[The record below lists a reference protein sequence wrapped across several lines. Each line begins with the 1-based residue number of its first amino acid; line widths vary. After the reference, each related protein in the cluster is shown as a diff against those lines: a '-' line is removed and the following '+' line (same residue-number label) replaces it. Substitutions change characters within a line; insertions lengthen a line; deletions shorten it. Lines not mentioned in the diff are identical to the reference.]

1 MQDLESARTPGKDVR
16 ADQADRARKG
26 PWITWRAVLLS
37 LLSIA
42 VMFVYVIQVSERQRS
57 GSFVHSQYPLTA
69 FIPFVAW
76 LVLNVVL
83 KRACPRFALSRGELL
98 TIFSMT
104 WVAGIIPSWI
114 KSWATILTAPTV
126 FAAPENQWET
136 IFDYLPWHVL
146 APTTPQ
152 VVVNFWYG
160 LPQGMGIPWEA
171 WIVAVLQWLGVSV
184 AMVVFGFCLFLL
196 FQRQW
201 EEHEKLTFPL
211 AQLPLDLTQGFDGRR
226 RMPDLFRSKLF
237 WIGAGVILAPMC
249 YRVTT
254 YFVPTMPELN
264 ILWEHYYVRLGD
276 GGLFIRVMPVVMA
289 VVYLCPLD
297 IMGSIAIFHVLA
309 EVKYAFMRRFGTP
322 DFGFSGSTVNP
333 TFPEQFQILQ
343 CESYG
348 ALIFIAAWTIWLAR
362 RHLRDVWRKVKTNQ
376 GDPMEVF
383 RYRLALAGMLL
394 SAVYVIAWAIAMG
407 VHPLAAALSFLLMT
421 LTYLVTVKIV
431 AATGFAYILPN
442 RPHLK
447 GEFFVVEM
455 IGSAYMSA
463 RNLVSYK
470 IFTSYA
476 FFGHILIP
484 AWPALP
490 HHLRIFSFRNQ
501 PVWVVASVL
510 IAFGF
515 GFLIAFWAFLDLCY
529 TEGALVISDN
539 RIPRF
544 LDTAVNLINHPIAFH
559 WEKWLLW
566 FTGFFEAAILAILRT
581 RFHWFPIHPIGL
593 AFQMTIGTWVYWSTL
608 GMVWIVKFTLLRLGG
623 VKSYV
628 AGKPFFY
635 GMGIGY
641 MIGVILGTV
650 VDLIWFPGAGHRI
663 HWW

>member
-1 MQDLESARTPGKDVR
+1 MQDLESARTHEKDARPGNGR
-16 ADQADRARKG
+16 
-26 PWITWRAVLLS
+26 WITWRAVLLS

-57 GSFVHSQYPLTA
+57 GSFTHSQYPLTA
-69 FIPFVAW
+69 FIPFVTW

-114 KSWATILTAPTV
+114 KSWATLLTSPTV

-136 IFDYLPWHVL
+136 IFDFLPWHVF
-146 APTTPQ
+146 APPTHQ

-160 LPQGMGIPWEA
+160 LPPGMGIPWEA
-171 WIVAVLQWLGVSV
+171 WIGTVLQWLGVSI
-184 AMVVFGFCLFLL
+184 ALVVFGFCLFLV

-201 EEHEKLTFPL
+201 EQHEKLTFPL
-211 AQLPLDLTQGFDGRR
+211 AQLSLDLTQGFDGRR
-226 RMPDLFRSKLF
+226 RMPDLFCSKLF
-237 WIGAGVILAPMC
+237 WIGAGLVLVPMC
-249 YRVTT
+249 YRITT
-254 YFVPTMPELN
+254 YFYPTLPELN

-297 IMGSIAIFHVLA
+297 VMGSIALFHVLA

-322 DFGFSGSTVNP
+322 DFGFSGDTVNP
-333 TFPEQFQILQ
+333 VFPERFQILQ

-362 RHLRDVWRKVKTNQ
+362 RHLREVWRKVRTSE
-376 GDPMEVF
+376 GDPMDVF
-383 RYRLALAGMLL
+383 RYRLALAGMGL
-394 SAVYVIAWAIAMG
+394 SAAYVIVWAVAMG
-407 VHPLAAALSFLLMT
+407 VHPLAAALSFGLMT

-490 HHLRIFSFRNQ
+490 HHLRIFSFRKQ
-501 PVWVVASVL
+501 PGWVVATVL
-510 IAFGF
+510 IAFVF
-515 GFLIAFWAFLDLCY
+515 GFLVAFWAFLDLCY
-529 TEGALVISDN
+529 AEGALVISDN
-539 RIPRF
+539 RIP
-544 LDTAVNLINHPIAFH
+544 AF
-559 WEKWLLW
+559 
-566 FTGFFEAAILAILRT
+566 
-581 RFHWFPIHPIGL
+581 
-593 AFQMTIGTWVYWSTL
+593 STPRS
-608 GMVWIVKFTLLRLGG
+608 T
-623 VKSYV
+623 
-628 AGKPFFY
+628 
-635 GMGIGY
+635 
-641 MIGVILGTV
+641 
-650 VDLIWFPGAGHRI
+650 
-663 HWW
+663 